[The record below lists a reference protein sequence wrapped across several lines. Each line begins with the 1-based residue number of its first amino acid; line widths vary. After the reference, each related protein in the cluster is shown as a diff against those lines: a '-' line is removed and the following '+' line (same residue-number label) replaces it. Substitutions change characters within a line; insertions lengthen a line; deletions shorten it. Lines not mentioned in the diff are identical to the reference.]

1 MSDKYIVL
9 GNGNRVGLAAY
20 VAGIKAAKANPN
32 AMFKHGLGGWWPVTG
47 HGIMQEFYWDMV
59 TDHCN
64 RGLSGYRV
72 DRRSPT
78 ARMLRRI
85 KEGTLTRE
93 CAWCGAA
100 FKPLRVAD
108 RCCGTS
114 CERDYRA

>member
-20 VAGIKAAKANPN
+20 VAGIKAAKAQPDTT
-32 AMFKHGLGGWWPVTG
+32 FKHGLGGWWPVTG
-47 HGIMQEFYWDMV
+47 QEIVREFYADMV

-64 RGLSGYRV
+64 RGLGGYRV

-78 ARMLRRI
+78 ARLLRRI
-85 KEGTLTRE
+85 KEGKLFRE

-100 FKPLRVAD
+100 FKPLRVSQP
-108 RCCGTS
+108 CCGPS
-114 CERDYRA
+114 CERDYRG